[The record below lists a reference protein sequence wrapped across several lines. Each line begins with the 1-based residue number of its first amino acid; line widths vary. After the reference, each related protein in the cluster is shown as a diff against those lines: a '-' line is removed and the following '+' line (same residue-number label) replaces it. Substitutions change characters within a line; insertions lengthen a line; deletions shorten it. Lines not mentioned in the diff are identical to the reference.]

1 MFATIDKSKFPEVRV
16 TFSDD
21 IDETS
26 FNDFLNEWRNLY
38 RDKKYF
44 SFVFDTTE
52 MGFPPLSYCY
62 LMVQFLQSMKLEKEH
77 YLKSSIIIIPNNY
90 IVYLLDLIFTIE
102 NPISDV
108 KVINNEGVI
117 LNEYKAAQINDS

>member
-38 RDKKYF
+38 VEKKYF
-44 SFVFDTTE
+44 SFVFDTTN
-52 MGFPPLSYCY
+52 MGFPPLFYCY

-117 LNEYKAAQINDS
+117 LNEYKAVEINDS

>member
-1 MFATIDKSKFPEVRV
+1 MFARIDKSKFPEVRV

-44 SFVFDTTE
+44 SFVFDATE

-62 LMVQFLQSMKLEKEH
+62 LMVQFLQSMKSQKEH
-77 YLKSSIIIIPNNY
+77 YLKNSTIIIANDY
-90 IVYLLDLIFTIE
+90 IIYLLNLIFGIE
-102 NPISDV
+102 KPVSDV
-108 KVINNEGVI
+108 KVINNIGVI
-117 LNEYKAAQINDS
+117 LNEYKGAQINDS

>member
-38 RDKKYF
+38 VGKKYF
-44 SFVFDTTE
+44 SFVFDTTN

-62 LMVQFLQSMKLEKEH
+62 LMVQFLQSIKSEKEH
-77 YLKSSIIIIPNNY
+77 YLKNSIIIIPNNY

-108 KVINNEGVI
+108 KVINNKGVI
-117 LNEYKAAQINDS
+117 LNEYKGAQINDS

>member
-1 MFATIDKSKFPEVRV
+1 
-16 TFSDD
+16 
-21 IDETS
+21 
-26 FNDFLNEWRNLY
+26 
-38 RDKKYF
+38 
-44 SFVFDTTE
+44 

-62 LMVQFLQSMKLEKEH
+62 LMVQFLQSIKSEKEH
-77 YLKSSIIIIPNNY
+77 YLKNSIIIIPNNY

-117 LNEYKAAQINDS
+117 LNEYKAVEINNS

>member
-16 TFSDD
+16 TFSAD

-44 SFVFDTTE
+44 SFIFDTRE

-62 LMVQFLQSMKLEKEH
+62 LMVQFLQSMKSQKEH
-77 YLKSSIIIIPNNY
+77 YLRNSTIIISNDY
-90 IVYLLDLIFTIE
+90 IIYLLNFIFAIE
-102 NPISDV
+102 QPVSDV
-108 KVINNEGVI
+108 KVINNKGVI
-117 LNEYKAAQINDS
+117 LNEYKGVGKDDS

>member
-38 RDKKYF
+38 VEKKYF
-44 SFVFDTTE
+44 NFVFDTTN
-52 MGFPPLSYCY
+52 MGFPPLLYCY

-117 LNEYKAAQINDS
+117 LNEYKGAQINDS

>member
-1 MFATIDKSKFPEVRV
+1 MFATIDKSNFPEVRV
-16 TFSDD
+16 IFSDD

-62 LMVQFLQSMKLEKEH
+62 LMVQFLQSMKSQKKH
-77 YLKSSIIIIPNNY
+77 YLKNSTIIIANDY
-90 IVYLLDLIFTIE
+90 IIYLLNLIFGIE
-102 NPISDV
+102 KPVSDV
-108 KVINNEGVI
+108 KVINNIGVI
-117 LNEYKAAQINDS
+117 LNEYKGVGKDDS

>member
-38 RDKKYF
+38 VEKKYF

>member
-16 TFSDD
+16 TFSAD

-44 SFVFDTTE
+44 SFIFDTRE

-62 LMVQFLQSMKLEKEH
+62 LMVQFLQSMKSQKEH
-77 YLKSSIIIIPNNY
+77 YLRNSTIIISNDY
-90 IVYLLDLIFTIE
+90 IIYLLNFIFTIE
-102 NPISDV
+102 QPVSDV
-108 KVINNEGVI
+108 KVINNKGVI
-117 LNEYKAAQINDS
+117 LNEYKGVGKDDS

>member
-1 MFATIDKSKFPEVRV
+1 MFARIDKSKFPEVRV

-38 RDKKYF
+38 LDKKYF

-52 MGFPPLSYCY
+52 MGFPPLSYSY
-62 LMVQFLQSMKLEKEH
+62 LMVQFLQSMKSQKED
-77 YLKSSIIIIPNNY
+77 YLKNSTIIISNDY
-90 IVYLLDLIFTIE
+90 IIYLLNFIFAIE
-102 NPISDV
+102 QPVSDV
-108 KVINNEGVI
+108 KVINNKGVT
-117 LNEYKAAQINDS
+117 LNEYKGIGKDDS

>member
-26 FNDFLNEWRNLY
+26 FNNFLNEWRNLY
-38 RDKKYF
+38 LEKKYF
-44 SFVFDTTE
+44 SFVFDTTN

-117 LNEYKAAQINDS
+117 LNEYKAVEINDS

>member
-1 MFATIDKSKFPEVRV
+1 MFATIDKSEFPEVRV
-16 TFSDD
+16 IFSDD

-62 LMVQFLQSMKLEKEH
+62 LMVQFLQSMKSQKKH
-77 YLKSSIIIIPNNY
+77 YLKNSTIIIANDY
-90 IVYLLDLIFTIE
+90 IIYLLNLIFGIE
-102 NPISDV
+102 KPVSDV
-108 KVINNEGVI
+108 KVINNIGVI
-117 LNEYKAAQINDS
+117 LNEYKGVGKDDS

>member
-1 MFATIDKSKFPEVRV
+1 MFASIDKSNFPVVRI

-38 RDKKYF
+38 LDKKYF
-44 SFVFDTTE
+44 SFVFDATE

-117 LNEYKAAQINDS
+117 LNEYKAVEINDS

>member
-1 MFATIDKSKFPEVRV
+1 MFARIDKSKFPEVRV

-38 RDKKYF
+38 LDKKYF
-44 SFVFDTTE
+44 SFVFDTTD

-90 IVYLLDLIFTIE
+90 IVYLLDLIFTI
-102 NPISDV
+102 
-108 KVINNEGVI
+108 
-117 LNEYKAAQINDS
+117 

>member
-1 MFATIDKSKFPEVRV
+1 MFATIDKSNFPEVRV
-16 TFSDD
+16 IFSDD

-117 LNEYKAAQINDS
+117 LNEYKGAQINDS

>member
-26 FNDFLNEWRNLY
+26 FNNFLNEWRNLY
-38 RDKKYF
+38 VEKKYF
-44 SFVFDTTE
+44 SFVFDTTD

-62 LMVQFLQSMKLEKEH
+62 LMVQFLQSIKSEKEH
-77 YLKSSIIIIPNNY
+77 YLKNSLIIIPNNY
-90 IVYLLDLIFTIE
+90 IVFLLDLIFTIE

-117 LNEYKAAQINDS
+117 LNEYKAVEINNS

>member
-38 RDKKYF
+38 LDKKYF
-44 SFVFDTTE
+44 SFVFDATD

-62 LMVQFLQSMKLEKEH
+62 LMVQFLQSMKSQKEH
-77 YLKSSIIIIPNNY
+77 YLKNSTIIISNDY
-90 IVYLLDLIFTIE
+90 IIYLLNFIFTIE

-108 KVINNEGVI
+108 VVINNEGVT
-117 LNEYKAAQINDS
+117 LNEYKGVKKDDS

>member
-1 MFATIDKSKFPEVRV
+1 MFARIDKSNFPEVRV

-38 RDKKYF
+38 LDKKYF

-62 LMVQFLQSMKLEKEH
+62 LMVQFLQSMKSQKEH
-77 YLKSSIIIIPNNY
+77 YLKNSTIIISNDY
-90 IVYLLDLIFTIE
+90 IIYLLNLIFAIE
-102 NPISDV
+102 QPVSDV
-108 KVINNEGVI
+108 KVINNIGVI
-117 LNEYKAAQINDS
+117 LNEYKGVGKDDS

>member
-1 MFATIDKSKFPEVRV
+1 MFARIDKSKFPEVRV

-44 SFVFDTTE
+44 SFVFDATE

-62 LMVQFLQSMKLEKEH
+62 LMVQFLQSMKSQKEH
-77 YLKSSIIIIPNNY
+77 YLKNSTIIIANDY
-90 IVYLLDLIFTIE
+90 IIYLLNLIFGIE
-102 NPISDV
+102 KPVSDV
-108 KVINNEGVI
+108 KVINNIGVI
-117 LNEYKAAQINDS
+117 LNEYKGVEKHDS

>member
-1 MFATIDKSKFPEVRV
+1 MFATIDKSNFPEVRV

-62 LMVQFLQSMKLEKEH
+62 LMVQFLQSMKSQKKH
-77 YLKSSIIIIPNNY
+77 YLKNSTIIIANDY
-90 IVYLLDLIFTIE
+90 IIYLLNLIFAIE
-102 NPISDV
+102 QPVSNV
-108 KVINNEGVI
+108 KVINNIGVT
-117 LNEYKAAQINDS
+117 LNEYKGIGKDDS

>member
-1 MFATIDKSKFPEVRV
+1 MFARIDKSNFPEVRV
-16 TFSDD
+16 TFSGD

-38 RDKKYF
+38 LDKKYF
-44 SFVFDTTE
+44 SFVFDTRE

-62 LMVQFLQSMKLEKEH
+62 LMVQFLQSMKSQKEH
-77 YLKSSIIIIPNNY
+77 YLKNSTIIISNDY
-90 IVYLLDLIFTIE
+90 IIYLLNFIFAIE

-108 KVINNEGVI
+108 LVINNLGVI
-117 LNEYKAAQINDS
+117 LNEYKGVKKDDS

>member
-1 MFATIDKSKFPEVRV
+1 MFARIDKSKFPEVRV

-38 RDKKYF
+38 LDKKYF
-44 SFVFDTTE
+44 SFVFDATE
-52 MGFPPLSYCY
+52 MGFPPLSYSY
-62 LMVQFLQSMKLEKEH
+62 LMVQFLQSMKSQKEH
-77 YLKSSIIIIPNNY
+77 YLKNSTIIISNDY
-90 IVYLLDLIFTIE
+90 IIYLLNLIFAIE
-102 NPISDV
+102 QPVSDL

-117 LNEYKAAQINDS
+117 MNEYKGIGKDDS

>member
-16 TFSDD
+16 IFSSD

-38 RDKKYF
+38 LDKKYF
-44 SFVFDTTE
+44 SFVFDATE

-62 LMVQFLQSMKLEKEH
+62 LMVQFLQSMKSQKEH
-77 YLKSSIIIIPNNY
+77 YLKNSTIIIANNY

-102 NPISDV
+102 KPISDV

>member
-1 MFATIDKSKFPEVRV
+1 MFARIDKSKFPEVRV

-38 RDKKYF
+38 LDKKYF
-44 SFVFDTTE
+44 SFVFDATE

-62 LMVQFLQSMKLEKEH
+62 LMVQFLQSMKSQKEH
-77 YLKSSIIIIPNNY
+77 YLKNSTIIISNDY
-90 IVYLLDLIFTIE
+90 IIYLLNFIFTIE

-108 KVINNEGVI
+108 VVINNEGVT
-117 LNEYKAAQINDS
+117 LNEYKGVKKDDS

>member
-1 MFATIDKSKFPEVRV
+1 MFARIDKSKFPEVRV

-38 RDKKYF
+38 MEKKYF

-52 MGFPPLSYCY
+52 MGFPPLSYSY
-62 LMVQFLQSMKLEKEH
+62 LMVQFLQSMKSQKED
-77 YLKSSIIIIPNNY
+77 YLKNSTIIISNDY
-90 IVYLLDLIFTIE
+90 IIYLLNLIFAIE
-102 NPISDV
+102 QPVSDL
-108 KVINNEGVI
+108 KVINNIGVT
-117 LNEYKAAQINDS
+117 LNEYKGIGKDDS